1 MANAC
6 GQTMR
11 WNQIDDDIAPG
22 DHFLDR
28 DTIKGVELEGHY
40 LAKVA
45 RRLQVQHLHLWA
57 PVRRH
62 NLRAHSTE
70 FVDLSSAGQC
80 THRGMYG
87 GMSVRHPDVPR

>member
-1 MANAC
+1 
-6 GQTMR
+6 MR

-28 DTIKGVELEGHY
+28 DIIKGVELEGHY

>member
-1 MANAC
+1 MAAWQAALVHWHRDDA
-6 GQTMR
+6 GR
-11 WNQIDDDIAPG
+11 IDDDIAPG

-28 DTIKGVELEGHY
+28 DNLIKGVELEGHY

-45 RRLQVQHLHLWA
+45 RRLEVPHLHLWA

-70 FVDLSSAGQC
+70 FVDLGSAG
-80 THRGMYG
+80 
-87 GMSVRHPDVPR
+87 